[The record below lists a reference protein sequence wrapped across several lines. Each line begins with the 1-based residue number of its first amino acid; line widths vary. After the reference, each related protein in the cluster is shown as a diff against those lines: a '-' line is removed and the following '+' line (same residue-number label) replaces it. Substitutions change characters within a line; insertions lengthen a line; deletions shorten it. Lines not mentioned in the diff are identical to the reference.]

1 MRPSRARRAVAE
13 FLGTG
18 ALTVAV
24 VGSSLAAGRLTE
36 DAGLQLLI
44 NAVSTGGALT
54 VLVFVLGPV
63 SGSHLNPLVSLVDLA
78 LGARSARGALGAIGA
93 QLVGAVVGILVAHVM
108 FGAQLLTVSKFERLS
123 AGSFVAEVVATAGL
137 LFVVFALIRH
147 GRLLLLAPAVG
158 VYIVGASFFTSS
170 TSFANPALTLGRM
183 LTESSAGIAPASGV
197 AFVGA
202 QCLGALAAYALIRF
216 LIPLGG
222 GGVNSGTVKSGT
234 VKSGTVTS
242 LRETSAQ

>member
-78 LGARSARGALGAIGA
+78 LGARSARGALWAIGA

-222 GGVNSGTVKSGT
+222 GTANSGTVRS
-234 VKSGTVTS
+234 STVTS
-242 LRETSAQ
+242 LREASAQ

>member
-1 MRPSRARRAVAE
+1 MRPSKARRAVAE
-13 FLGTG
+13 FLGTA
-18 ALTVAV
+18 ALAVVV

-44 NAVSTGGALT
+44 NAASTGGALT
-54 VLVFVLGPV
+54 VLILVLGPI

-78 LGARSARGALGAIGA
+78 LGSRPARGVLAVIGA
-93 QLVGAVVGILVAHVM
+93 QLVGAVVGIVVAHVM
-108 FGAQLLTVSKFERLS
+108 FGAQPLTVSRIERVS
-123 AGSFVAEVVATAGL
+123 AGTFVGEVVATAGL
-137 LFVVFALIRH
+137 LFLVFALIRH

-158 VYIVGASFFTSS
+158 VYIAGASFFTSS

-202 QCLGALAAYALIRF
+202 QCLGALAAYALVRF

-222 GGVNSGTVKSGT
+222 GSVKSG
-234 VKSGTVTS
+234 VGRSGAATS
-242 LRETSAQ
+242 LHHTSAQ